1 MVPKKGDLFL
11 QRPPGVD
18 HAVDPVRLPRP
29 VCVGVVQLEV
39 VPPEQSVVD
48 FRKAL
53 GVQEIVDK
61 LFVRDLYKLIQLIDG
76 CAKSGSAHQVCC
88 EVSFSLYH
96 GGGCIRGASW

>member
-61 LFVRDLYKLIQLIDG
+61 LFVRDLYKLIKLVEG
-76 CAKSGSAHQVCC
+76 CAKSGPGASGVLRGLVQSLPWRTVCC
-88 EVSFSLYH
+88 
-96 GGGCIRGASW
+96 

>member
-18 HAVDPVRLPRP
+18 HAVDPVRLPRA
-29 VCVGVVQLEV
+29 VSVGVVQLEV
-39 VPPEQSVVD
+39 VTPEQSVVD

-53 GVQEIVDK
+53 GMQEIVDK
-61 LFVRDLYKLIQLIDG
+61 LFVRDLYKLIKLVEG

-88 EVSFSLYH
+88 EVSISLCH
-96 GGGCIRGASW
+96 SGPCAAC